1 MSGPGIFAAALLLC
15 SAAASAQGLGAPE
28 REAGRRL
35 FTSGAAPSCAICHT
49 LRDAGAAGE
58 VGPALDELLPD
69 EARVAKAI
77 QNGLGV
83 MPPFR
88 DKLSAQ
94 DIALLARYVSQVAGA
109 PR

>member
-1 MSGPGIFAAALLLC
+1 VIGRGVLAATLLFG
-15 SAAASAQGLGAPE
+15 SAAAWPQALGAPE
-28 REAGRRL
+28 REAARKL

-58 VGPALDELLPD
+58 VGPVLDELQPD
-69 EARVAKAI
+69 EARVAKAV

-88 DKLSAQ
+88 DKLSVQ

>member
-1 MSGPGIFAAALLLC
+1 M
-15 SAAASAQGLGAPE
+15 
-28 REAGRRL
+28 
-35 FTSGAAPSCAICHT
+35 
-49 LRDAGAAGE
+49 
-58 VGPALDELLPD
+58 LDELQPD

-94 DIALLARYVSQVAGA
+94 DIALLARYVSQVAGQA
-109 PR
+109 P

>member
-1 MSGPGIFAAALLLC
+1 MRHSVFAAALLLC
-15 SAAASAQGLGAPE
+15 GAAASAQGLAAPE
-28 REAGRRL
+28 REAARKL
-35 FTSGAAPSCAICHT
+35 FTNGAAPSCAICHT
-49 LRDAGAAGE
+49 LRDAGAEGA
-58 VGPALDELLPD
+58 VGPVLDELQPD

-94 DIALLARYVSQVAGA
+94 DIALLARYVSQVAGPA
-109 PR
+109 R